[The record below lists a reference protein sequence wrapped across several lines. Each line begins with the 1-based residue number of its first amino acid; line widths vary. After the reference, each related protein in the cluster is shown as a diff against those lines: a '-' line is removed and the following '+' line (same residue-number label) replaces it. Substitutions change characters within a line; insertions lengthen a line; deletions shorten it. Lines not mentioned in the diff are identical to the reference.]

1 MLSKGQLVEVD
12 RSGLVAGFVGQTAL
26 KTQEVIEKAKG
37 GVLFIDEAYALAN
50 QDAPNDFGREA
61 IEVLLKGMEDHR
73 DDLIVIVAGY
83 TELMWNFIHA
93 NPGLESRFNK
103 YFYFEDYNGDQLMEI
118 FRSMC
123 ERNGYTMDEAT
134 AQAAAE
140 AFREM
145 YEKRDE
151 NFGNARDV
159 RNVFETAVARQ
170 ANRLAGIE
178 APRKEDLMAL
188 TLADLDL
195 EREEKQA

>member
-1 MLSKGQLVEVD
+1 
-12 RSGLVAGFVGQTAL
+12 
-26 KTQEVIEKAKG
+26 
-37 GVLFIDEAYALAN
+37 
-50 QDAPNDFGREA
+50 
-61 IEVLLKGMEDHR
+61 
-73 DDLIVIVAGY
+73 
-83 TELMWNFIHA
+83 
-93 NPGLESRFNK
+93 
-103 YFYFEDYNGDQLMEI
+103 MEI